1 MKTVTQAHLQF
12 SSSLREGVE
21 WGGGWGRINSFS
33 FFKENK
39 QYKRMINNSAASLW
53 KNISISTEKIICSR
67 DLCFQVI
74 MYLSMSSR
82 RRGEA
87 RHRAGFW
94 LFPKKLVISC
104 IYNLTS
110 KQIKHNIN
118 FLWRITVQSYEIHVA
133 RILEGLLEKAGFFY
147 SISRVFSLSALAQ
160 FTATLPKRKN
170 QGNGNTQTRSPI
182 FFFQGE

>member
-1 MKTVTQAHLQF
+1 MKSVILRGWHLRIVKTVTQAHLQF
-12 SSSLREGVE
+12 SSSLRDGVE
-21 WGGGWGRINSFS
+21 WGGGWERINSFS

-94 LFPKKLVISC
+94 LFPKKLLS
-104 IYNLTS
+104 NSLPPGKNARS
-110 KQIKHNIN
+110 NIA
-118 FLWRITVQSYEIHVA
+118 EILRPGNDFWSRA
-133 RILEGLLEKAGFFY
+133 PKKFKYPYPRDGKIIQMLYPRAKA
-147 SISRVFSLSALAQ
+147 IDQNPALCPA
-160 FTATLPKRKN
+160 FPP
-170 QGNGNTQTRSPI
+170 SP
-182 FFFQGE
+182 QPAWHW